1 MARRAV
7 AMRRGTATFG
17 AAVLTVA
24 LYTGIA
30 WLVSGIPIPAG
41 VPTAR
46 APWMWPFRVVATLG
60 FAIASSVHL
69 PHLAGDFLAAIL
81 LGGVLGAV
89 FALSRR
95 VLSG

>member
-1 MARRAV
+1 V
-7 AMRRGTATFG
+7 A
-17 AAVLTVA
+17 AALAVA
-24 LYTGIA
+24 LYVVIA
-30 WLVSGIPIPAG
+30 WLAVGITIPGG

-46 APWMWPFRVVATLG
+46 APWFWPFRVVATLG

>member
-1 MARRAV
+1 
-7 AMRRGTATFG
+7 MRRRNATLL

-24 LYTGIA
+24 TYVVIA
-30 WLVSGIPIPAG
+30 WLATGIDIPSG

-46 APWMWPFRVVATLG
+46 APWFWPFRVVATLG
-60 FAIASSVHL
+60 FAIASRVHA

-81 LGGVLGAV
+81 LGGILGAV

-95 VLSG
+95 VMSG